1 MTPEAAKKYAIELI
15 EVHAAVNGSY
25 TANAGI
31 AKAAAVASVVIDLAD
46 QLEKA
51 QIELVTLKQERRMDS
66 DVFTAPHL
74 LELVIPAVVNEEDG
88 A

>member
-15 EVHAAVNGSY
+15 EAHAAVNGSY

-46 QLEKA
+46 QLEAAQTELMALKA
-51 QIELVTLKQERRMDS
+51 QWRDAQAA
-66 DVFTAPHL
+66 TAPF
-74 LELVIPAVVNEEDG
+74 VAAAFPKQYEDG